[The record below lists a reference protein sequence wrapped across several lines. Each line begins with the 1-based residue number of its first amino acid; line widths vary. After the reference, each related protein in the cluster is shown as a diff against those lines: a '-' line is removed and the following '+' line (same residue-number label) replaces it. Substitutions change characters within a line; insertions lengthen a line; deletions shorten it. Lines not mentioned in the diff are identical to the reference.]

1 MNKWM
6 LKVKTGSGCQDIFIF
21 AESQEHA
28 ERLFRQ
34 QWGVAFKH
42 FCEVLS
48 IKEVEND

>member
-1 MNKWM
+1 MRKWM
-6 LKVKTGSGCQDIFIF
+6 LQVKTGAGVREIFLF
-21 AESQEHA
+21 ADSREHA